1 MIFAVSAAQNKYKG
15 EIIMGLFNRRSLNV
29 EEKTDKEILHKINK
43 GFQPGDT
50 PSGNYRYIKE
60 AYKRG
65 IMPSE
70 EERMAAYKKKHK

>member
-1 MIFAVSAAQNKYKG
+1 
-15 EIIMGLFNRRSLNV
+15 MGLFNRRRVNI
-29 EEKTDKEILHKINK
+29 EEKSDKEILHKINK

-65 IMPSE
+65 IMPAE